1 MHRRPVFFKGTILLI
16 LNCKSPCNFCVTFPV
31 GMHTTVGHLFM
42 CYHGYF
48 DTLWEKQRA
57 MQKIKSIVIKWSTL
71 AIYFSNFQ
79 GPKRSLSHQHN
90 VYIIC
95 AQEFLL
101 SSREIGINLKSKFF
115 WVSQELIPQASF
127 VKLLA
132 YVMNSLLNT
141 RVYFAEQFWLLVL

>member
-71 AIYFSNFQ
+71 AIYF
-79 GPKRSLSHQHN
+79 L
-90 VYIIC
+90 VYIIVLSYVKFC
-95 AQEFLL
+95 RYLFYKKMYPYRIPCSTLL
-101 SSREIGINLKSKFF
+101 QRNCQNNFILILMQIQSMQYSSWWLKK
-115 WVSQELIPQASF
+115 
-127 VKLLA
+127 
-132 YVMNSLLNT
+132 T
-141 RVYFAEQFWLLVL
+141 